1 MFELICNVGLFVFLV
16 FSYFTHVI
24 EAKIPK
30 SYLKNP
36 NVIHPSAWPKAII
49 ILLLICIAVNIYKII
64 KKNKG
69 NPDFTFSKFC
79 KNSAEFF
86 KSKMFLG
93 MIILAAA
100 AMLLELLGFV
110 VTAALTVVVMILSAV
125 FQNAENGFLVGHP
138 PIYVGVCLLALI
150 AATVLFLRETVSREI
165 PFLRSFAL
173 FLENLF

>member
-1 MFELICNVGLFVFLV
+1 MFELICNVGLFVFLL

-49 ILLLICIAVNIYKII
+49 ILLLVCLAVNMYKII

-69 NPDFTFSKFC
+69 NPDFTFAKFC
-79 KNSAEFF
+79 ENSKEFF
-86 KSKMFLG
+86 KSKMFIG
-93 MIILAAA
+93 MIILIAAA
-100 AMLLELLGFV
+100 LLLETLGFV
-110 VTAALTVVVMILSAV
+110 VTAALLMFAYGMLLGETKPLRLAIISVVVA
-125 FQNAENGFLVGHP
+125 
-138 PIYVGVCLLALI
+138 LLMH
-150 AATVLFLRETVSREI
+150 VLFCGLLDVTLPRGTI
-165 PFLRSFAL
+165 PFLRNFAL

>member
-1 MFELICNVGLFVFLV
+1 MFELICNVLLFVFLGY
-16 FSYFTHVI
+16 SYFTHVI

-49 ILLLICIAVNIYKII
+49 ILLLICLAVNIYKII

-79 KNSAEFF
+79 NNSTEFF
-86 KSKMFLG
+86 KSKMFIG
-93 MIILAAA
+93 MVILAAA
-100 AMLLELLGFV
+100 ALLLETLGFV
-110 VTAALTVVVMILSAV
+110 VTAALTMFAYGLLLGEKKVVRLLIVS
-125 FQNAENGFLVGHP
+125 
-138 PIYVGVCLLALI
+138 VGVALLLHLLFSGLLKVTLPRG
-150 AATVLFLRETVSREI
+150 TV
-165 PFLRSFAL
+165 PFLRNFAL

>member
-1 MFELICNVGLFVFLV
+1 MFELICNVLLFVFLG
-16 FSYFTHVI
+16 FAYFTHVI

-69 NPDFTFSKFC
+69 NPDFTFAKFVENSK
-79 KNSAEFF
+79 EFF
-86 KSKMFLG
+86 KSKMFIG
-93 MIILAAA
+93 MLILIAASF
-100 AMLLELLGFV
+100 LLEPLGFV
-110 VTAALTVVVMILSAV
+110 VTAALLMFSY
-125 FQNAENGFLVGHP
+125 G
-138 PIYVGVCLLALI
+138 LLLGEKKVWRMALI
-150 AATVLFLRETVSREI
+150 SVAVALLMHILFSGLLDVTLPRGEV
-165 PFLRSFAL
+165 PFLRNFAL

>member
-1 MFELICNVGLFVFLV
+1 MFELICNVLLFVFLV

-69 NPDFTFSKFC
+69 NPDFTFAKFVENSK
-79 KNSAEFF
+79 EFF
-86 KSKMFLG
+86 KSKMFIG
-93 MIILAAA
+93 MLILIAASF
-100 AMLLELLGFV
+100 LLEPLGFV
-110 VTAALTVVVMILSAV
+110 VTAALTMFFYGLLLGEKKVWRMAIVSVVVALLMHILFS
-125 FQNAENGFLVGHP
+125 G
-138 PIYVGVCLLALI
+138 LLDVTLPRGE
-150 AATVLFLRETVSREI
+150 V
-165 PFLRSFAL
+165 PFLRNFAL

>member
-49 ILLLICIAVNIYKII
+49 ILLLICLAVNIYKII

-69 NPDFTFSKFC
+69 NPDFTFAKFVENSK
-79 KNSAEFF
+79 EFF
-86 KSKMFLG
+86 KSRMFIG
-93 MIILAAA
+93 MLILIAASF
-100 AMLLELLGFV
+100 LLEPLGFV
-110 VTAALTVVVMILSAV
+110 VTAALLMFSYGLLLGEKKVWRMAIVSVVVALLMHILFS
-125 FQNAENGFLVGHP
+125 G
-138 PIYVGVCLLALI
+138 LLDVTLPRGE
-150 AATVLFLRETVSREI
+150 V
-165 PFLRSFAL
+165 PFLRNFAL

>member
-1 MFELICNVGLFVFLV
+1 LFELICNVLLFVFLV
-16 FSYFTHVI
+16 YSYFTHVI

-69 NPDFTFSKFC
+69 NPEFTLAAFA
-79 KNSAEFF
+79 KNSKAFF
-86 KSKMFLG
+86 KSKMFIG
-93 MIILAAA
+93 MIIMVAASL
-100 AMLLELLGFV
+100 LLETLGFV
-110 VTAALTVVVMILSAV
+110 VTAALTMFFYGLLLGEKKVWRMALVSIAVALLMHILFS
-125 FQNAENGFLVGHP
+125 G
-138 PIYVGVCLLALI
+138 LLDVTLPRG
-150 AATVLFLRETVSREI
+150 TI